1 MQRITNIYIKNFKA
15 YKDGVNIS
23 MPNGENLLL
32 YGENGSGKSSLF
44 SGIMYFFDKSNNFH
58 LKPQV
63 NIYSG
68 SVASQVRLVFKDF
81 VNGIEEEY
89 YASESELP
97 DDLKFSQFIKV
108 SDLTKG
114 FLDYR
119 DLLSLYM
126 NKEDNTN
133 LFDVFIKL
141 IGNMAN
147 PASRDTRTINQKF
160 DSIYNKLKRIKIRRG
175 KNYDDVIKNLLS
187 IDNEIKSSLDL
198 YFSTLNTFLNR
209 YFPDLRVK
217 LSYTISALKL
227 PSRGQISNAKIQA
240 ELHLKVEKDG
250 TPLKNYT
257 HILNEARL
265 SAIGICIYLS
275 ALKNSPQDIDYKIL
289 FLDDIFIGLDMGNRI
304 PILNILEQEFTDY
317 QIIISTYD
325 RGWYNMARR
334 IFNAGNIIKWKF
346 VEVFAG
352 EETLEDGRIITKP
365 IITSGDSNLE
375 RARKYLHNQISFDY
389 PASANYFRKCIE
401 QLLTESFPKTIFRD
415 DNDELLEK
423 YKLTQ
428 ILSRS
433 LQFCKS
439 IPGYVDSLPRVI
451 SDLTTLHG
459 LLSSL
464 LHPLSHYDPNSPVY
478 RHELILIEDAVV
490 HLSNFLPKVDFSLQK
505 IKFRLQKGDFL
516 KLTLGGKSGW
526 NFEYRIKLEENL
538 FSYIDVNENKKLSLA
553 KCYVSK
559 MSGIDEK
566 GNILKPVNITK
577 KSGLYT
583 SVSYKGLEA
592 LVEGTINYLIKKG
605 KVDLIKKDTLI
616 EYLEYFKDAE
626 TTVDIASVW

>member
-15 YKDGVNIS
+15 YKDGVSIS

-119 DLLSLYM
+119 DLLSLYI

-250 TPLKNYT
+250 TPLKLYS
-257 HILNEARL
+257 H
-265 SAIGICIYLS
+265 
-275 ALKNSPQDIDYKIL
+275 
-289 FLDDIFIGLDMGNRI
+289 
-304 PILNILEQEFTDY
+304 LE
-317 QIIISTYD
+317 
-325 RGWYNMARR
+325 
-334 IFNAGNIIKWKF
+334 
-346 VEVFAG
+346 
-352 EETLEDGRIITKP
+352 
-365 IITSGDSNLE
+365 
-375 RARKYLHNQISFDY
+375 
-389 PASANYFRKCIE
+389 
-401 QLLTESFPKTIFRD
+401 
-415 DNDELLEK
+415 
-423 YKLTQ
+423 
-428 ILSRS
+428 
-433 LQFCKS
+433 
-439 IPGYVDSLPRVI
+439 
-451 SDLTTLHG
+451 
-459 LLSSL
+459 
-464 LHPLSHYDPNSPVY
+464 
-478 RHELILIEDAVV
+478 
-490 HLSNFLPKVDFSLQK
+490 
-505 IKFRLQKGDFL
+505 
-516 KLTLGGKSGW
+516 
-526 NFEYRIKLEENL
+526 
-538 FSYIDVNENKKLSLA
+538 
-553 KCYVSK
+553 
-559 MSGIDEK
+559 
-566 GNILKPVNITK
+566 
-577 KSGLYT
+577 
-583 SVSYKGLEA
+583 
-592 LVEGTINYLIKKG
+592 
-605 KVDLIKKDTLI
+605 
-616 EYLEYFKDAE
+616 
-626 TTVDIASVW
+626 